1 MKKVLSIAVVAFV
14 LSVGGAFA
22 EPPVTAVA
30 GDAQGVD
37 NPGLEQLT
45 DADMVGVMGEG
56 WFSGICT
63 AGLTV
68 GGYVVAV
75 VGIIS
80 QHPAGPGFGLAL
92 VAVAPAICA

>member
-56 WFSGICT
+56 WWSAVCTVGIMT
-63 AGLTV
+63 
-68 GGYVVAV
+68 GGYVVAA
-75 VGIIS
+75 VGVIS
-80 QHPAGPGFGLAL
+80 QHPAGSGFGLAI
-92 VAVAPAICA
+92 VGVAPAVCA